1 MNTRRSLGAT
11 MGAAMLALAA
21 ACGGSATASSGGTGG
36 AGGTL
41 TWGWG
46 LPSTWDPATSAIG
59 NDTHAL
65 ALTYAAL
72 TKLDVKG
79 TAVPALAKSWK
90 YNSDGTQV
98 TFTLRPGLKFSDGT
112 PLDAEA
118 VKYNILRGRDGKG
131 SNIADQL
138 AEVKDVTVAG
148 TTSVTL
154 VLDKPDYQIPALLAG
169 KTGDLVSPTA
179 AKKNAAGLA
188 TKPVGAG
195 PFILTD
201 YVPDSH
207 AELKKNPNYWDAK
220 DIKLDKFVLKEAPD
234 PSVAVAGLQSG
245 QYDMA
250 TIPPSQ
256 IQAAKAAGL
265 KIEANTTF
273 NVRTLDVN
281 GTVAPFNN
289 PKVMQ
294 AISHA
299 INRKELVK
307 TAFFGQGEPDWQPFP
322 KGYVGYDPSLDNLY
336 SYDPGKAKQ
345 LLAEAGHPDGLKITL
360 WVADAGDALAEVL
373 QKQLNAVGIKVT
385 LKVEQPGI
393 NNYLT
398 RQYPLALDS
407 FSGRESPVQALTV
420 LFGQKGL
427 MNLGK
432 TKSGTFDNAL
442 NVVRAT
448 PLDSP
453 KYAAAI
459 QAATAAGVKS
469 MPNTFLF
476 SWKRIFAYKPNVSGL
491 QPWVDTQRWEGVAVK

>member
-1 MNTRRSLGAT
+1 MDRRRNLGALV
-11 MGAAMLALAA
+11 LAGLLVVLA
-21 ACGGSATASSGGTGG
+21 ACGGGASAAGNGES
-36 AGGTL
+36 GGTL
-41 TWGWG
+41 TWGWA

-72 TKLDVKG
+72 TQLDVKG
-79 TAVPALAKSWK
+79 NTAPAVAKSWK
-90 YNSDGTQV
+90 YNSAGTQV

-112 PLDAEA
+112 ALDAAA
-118 VKYNILRGRDGKG
+118 VKFNIERGRDAKNSTIG
-131 SNIADQL
+131 DQL
-138 AEVKDVTVAG
+138 AGVKDVTVANP
-148 TTSVTL
+148 TTVTL
-154 VLDKPDYQIPALLAG
+154 VLTKPDYQIPALLAG

-179 AKKNAAGLA
+179 AKKNAAGLS

-207 AELKKNPNYWDAK
+207 ANLKRNPNYWDAK
-220 DIKLDKFVLKEAPD
+220 DIKLDNFVLKPAPD

-245 QYDMA
+245 QYNVA

-256 IQAAKAAGL
+256 IQSAKAAGL
-265 KIEANTTF
+265 KVKAITTL

-307 TAFFGQGEPDWQPFP
+307 TAFFGQGIPDWQPFP
-322 KGYVGYDPSLDNLY
+322 NNYVGYDPSLDNLY
-336 SYDPGKAKQ
+336 AYDPTEAKK
-345 LLAEAGHPDGLKITL
+345 LLAEAGHPNGLDIDL
-360 WVADAGDALAEVL
+360 WVDDASDAIAEVL
-373 QKQLNAVGIKVT
+373 QKQFGESGIRVK

-407 FSGRESPVQALTV
+407 FSGRESPVQALSV
-420 LFGQKGL
+420 LFGQQGL
-427 MNLGK
+427 MNIGR
-432 TKSGTFDNAL
+432 TNSTPFEQAL
-442 NVVRAT
+442 AKARAT

-453 KYAAAI
+453 DYPKAI
-459 QAATAAGVKS
+459 QAATAAGVKT

-476 SWKRIFAYKPNVSGL
+476 SWARIFAYKSDVKGL
-491 QPWVDTQRWEGVAVK
+491 KPWVDTQRFEGVTVQ

>member
-1 MNTRRSLGAT
+1 MSTHRRLGAI
-11 MGAAMLALAA
+11 MVSGMLALAT
-21 ACGGSATASSGGTGG
+21 ACGSAATASGGGKS
-36 AGGTL
+36 GGTL
-41 TWGWG
+41 TWGWA

-72 TKLDVKG
+72 TQLDVKG
-79 TAVPALAKSWK
+79 NAQPAVAKSWK
-90 YNSDGTQV
+90 YNSTGTQI
-98 TFTLRPGLKFSDGT
+98 TFALRPGLKFSDGT
-112 PLDAEA
+112 ALDAEA

-138 AEVKDVTVAG
+138 AEVKDVKVSNA
-148 TTSVTL
+148 TTVTL
-154 VLDKPDYQIPALLAG
+154 VLDKADYQIPALLAG

-188 TKPVGAG
+188 TKPDGAG

-207 AELKKNPNYWDAK
+207 ADLKKNPTYWDAK
-220 DIKLDKFVLKEAPD
+220 DIKVDKFVLKPAPD

-245 QYDMA
+245 QYDIA

-265 KIEANTTF
+265 KVQATTTF
-273 NVRTLDVN
+273 NVRTIDVN
-281 GTVAPFNN
+281 GSVAPFNN
-289 PKVMQ
+289 PTVMQ

-299 INRKELVK
+299 INRKELVQ
-307 TAFFGQGEPDWQPFP
+307 TSFFGQGDPDWQPFP
-322 KGYVGYDPSLDNLY
+322 KGYVAYSSALDNLY
-336 SYDPGKAKQ
+336 SYDPDKAKQ
-345 LLAEAGHPDGLKITL
+345 LLAEAGHSTGLKLTL
-360 WVADAGDALAEVL
+360 WVSDAGDALAEVL
-373 QKQLNAVGIKVT
+373 QKQLKAVGIDVT

-398 RQYPLALDS
+398 RQYPFALDS

-420 LFGQKGL
+420 LFGQQGL

-432 TKSGTFDNAL
+432 TTSSAFDNAL
-442 NVVRAT
+442 SVARAT

-453 KYAAAI
+453 KYPAAI

-476 SWKRIFAYKPNVSGL
+476 SWKRIFAYKPNVTGL
-491 QPWVDTQRWEGVAVK
+491 QPWVDTQRWEGVAVQ

>member
-1 MNTRRSLGAT
+1 MNTRRSLGAMMAAALLA
-11 MGAAMLALAA
+11 MGA
-21 ACGGSATASSGGTGG
+21 ACGGSATASSGGAGG
-36 AGGTL
+36 TGGTL

-72 TKLDVKG
+72 TQLDVKG
-79 TAVPALAKSWK
+79 TAVPAVAKSWK
-90 YNSDGTQV
+90 YNTNGTRV

-148 TTSVTL
+148 ATSVTL

-179 AKKNAAGLA
+179 ARKNAAGLA

-207 AELKKNPNYWDAK
+207 ADLKKNPNYWDAK
-220 DIKLDKFVLKEAPD
+220 DIKLGKFVLKAAPD

-265 KIEANTTF
+265 KVEANTTF
-273 NVRTLDVN
+273 NVRTIDVN
-281 GTVAPFNN
+281 GTVAPFND
-289 PKVMQ
+289 PRVMQ

-299 INRKELVK
+299 INRKELVQ
-307 TAFFGQGEPDWQPFP
+307 TAFFGQGTPDWQPFP
-322 KGYVGYDPSLDNLY
+322 KGYVGYDPALDNLY
-336 SYDPGKAKQ
+336 SYDPGTAKQ
-345 LLAEAGHPDGLKITL
+345 LLAEAGHPNGLKITL
-360 WVADAGDALAEVL
+360 WVSDAGDAIAEVL
-373 QKQLNAVGIKVT
+373 QKQLGAVGIKVT

-398 RQYPLALDS
+398 RQYPFALDS

-420 LFGQKGL
+420 LFGQQGL

-432 TKSGTFDNAL
+432 TKSSTFDNAL
-442 NVVRAT
+442 DVVRAT

-453 KYAAAI
+453 KYPAAI

-476 SWKRIFAYKPNVSGL
+476 SWKRIFAYKSDVTGL
-491 QPWVDTQRWEGVAVK
+491 KPWVDTHRWEGVAVK